1 MMFEMFT
8 GPAAVLEPEVP
19 WKEHALDVIEDL
31 AKSGMTFNA
40 DTLRQRGVPEPPH
53 HQNQWGGVFITAKN
67 RGFIKKA
74 DSSSSQRKSR
84 HGGFLHAWR
93 GVPNAR
99 L

>member
-19 WKEHALDVIEDL
+19 WKEQALGVIEDL
-31 AKSGMTFNA
+31 AKTGMTFNA

-67 RGFIKKA
+67 RGLIKKA
-74 DSSSSQRKSR
+74 DSSSSRRKSR

-93 GVPNAR
+93 GVPGAGA
-99 L
+99 